1 MKIPSVLFNDR
12 SVSKDEAWVIFRAGF
27 LASGEGWNGEYP
39 FEGYWHSQDEADKD
53 TAYLYSQFEE
63 WLNSGE

>member
-12 SVSKDEAWVIFRAGF
+12 SVSKDDAWVIFRAGF

-39 FEGYWHSQDEADKD
+39 FHDRSGLGSDYVK
-53 TAYLYSQFEE
+53 LYEQFEE
-63 WLNSGE
+63 WLSSGK